1 MIRLL
6 EREPLLASMLAALNR
21 ATSGRGGTV
30 LVEGEAGI
38 GKTSLLQEFAA
49 RAAGGSLVAWG
60 WCEALV
66 TPRPLGP
73 LQDMGRALDPKVGEL
88 LEQGASPD
96 RLFPA
101 EDRVELTLNWA
112 GEPLPEPPD
121 KAGAQDVMGSDEAR
135 HRFSVWLATRQAQ
148 DFRLRQVGGDNEFWL
163 AFED

>member
-6 EREPLLASMLAALNR
+6 EREPLLASMLAALDR

-49 RAAGGSLVAWG
+49 RAANGPLVAWG

-73 LQDMGRALDPKVGEL
+73 LHDMGRALDPKVGEL

-96 RLFPA
+96 RLFP
-101 EDRVELTLNWA
+101 TLFNTLQDTD
-112 GEPLPEPPD
+112 EPAILI
-121 KAGAQDVMGSDEAR
+121 
-135 HRFSVWLATRQAQ
+135 
-148 DFRLRQVGGDNEFWL
+148 
-163 AFED
+163 FEDVH